1 MLESFGKA
9 AILCV
14 FLNNKKVFAMRLS
27 VRLNPEEERLLEK
40 ACQRSARSK
49 SDIVRQGVREVC
61 ARIVRG
67 DKTPY
72 ELGAD
77 LFGAGDLAG
86 PPTDKTK
93 RTVWKKLIKPANRID

>member
-14 FLNNKKVFAMRLS
+14 FLKNKKVFAMRLS
-27 VRLNPEEERLLEK
+27 IRLTPEEERLLEK

-49 SDIVRQGVREVC
+49 SDIVRQGMREVC
-61 ARIVRG
+61 ARIVRGDSG

-77 LFGAGDLAG
+77 LFGAGDLA
-86 PPTDKTK
+86 
-93 RTVWKKLIKPANRID
+93 